1 VTATHD
7 TALDSLARAYA
18 AARNSLPGGT
28 AWQRR
33 RSDALERLLQ
43 YGLPDRRDENWRYLD
58 WSEMGRRSVVPA
70 SSTPVPAT
78 APAGMLTDAPPGRT
92 VLVLDGRCVIPQ
104 AVSLPGVSVQGLA
117 DALQRDSGV
126 LSDALRVPG
135 DDADDRYALLAE
147 AFTDDGVVIRVDD
160 DADAGE
166 YLYLVHANSGRA
178 ASTTRVLIDAGRHSR
193 LQLVEHFLGTE
204 GEASLANLACEIR
217 LADGAHMEHLR
228 LHQQQPSAAQ
238 VETLQL
244 TQARDSQYRQQL
256 FMLGARLLRSNLH
269 ARLEGQAAA
278 CELSG
283 LFMVDGSRQ
292 ADLYTLIEH
301 VAGHTRSRELV
312 RGVATDRGRGA
323 FNGRILVGPGA
334 AKTDSSQS
342 SRNLLLSPLAEID
355 VRPQLEIL
363 TDDVKCSH
371 GATTGSLDPNQL
383 FYLLSRGIDPETAR
397 GLLTFAFCE
406 DVVSQVAEP
415 SLRRHIE
422 ELVVGRLPD
431 RNIIREFL

>member
-1 VTATHD
+1 VTTPDA
-7 TALDSLARAYA
+7 ALDSLARAYQA
-18 AARNSLPGGT
+18 ASPHLPGG
-28 AWQRR
+28 AGWQRR
-33 RSDALERLLQ
+33 RAAAMERLLRH
-43 YGLPDRRDENWRYLD
+43 GLPDRRDENWRYLD
-58 WSEMGRRSVVPA
+58 WSEMARRNAAPA
-70 SSTPVPAT
+70 SPAPVPA
-78 APAGMLTDAPPGRT
+78 AQPAGLLADVPPGRT
-92 VLVLDGRCVIPQ
+92 VLVVDGRCVIPQ
-104 AVSLPGVSVQGLA
+104 AVSLPGVSIQGLA
-117 DALQRDSGV
+117 DALTRDPGL

-166 YLYLVHANSGRA
+166 FLYLVHASSGRA
-178 ASTTRVLIDAGRHSR
+178 PSTTRVLVDAGRRSR
-193 LQLVEHFLGTE
+193 LRLVEHFIGTD

-217 LADGAHMEHLR
+217 LADGATVEHLR
-228 LHQQQPSAAQ
+228 LHQQQASAAQ

-256 FMLGARLLRSNLH
+256 FMLGGRLLRSNLH
-269 ARLEGQAAA
+269 ARLDGQAAS

-301 VAGHTRSRELV
+301 VAAHTRSRELV

-334 AKTDSSQS
+334 AKADSSQS

-355 VRPQLEIL
+355 ARPQLEIL

-383 FYLLSRGIDPETAR
+383 FYLLSRGIDAETAR

-415 SLRRHIE
+415 SLRRQIE

-431 RNIIREFL
+431 RDIIREFL

>member
-1 VTATHD
+1 MTTNPE
-7 TALDSLARAYA
+7 TTLDSLARAHA
-18 AARNSLPGGT
+18 DASMQLPGG
-28 AWQRR
+28 ADWHRR
-33 RSDALERLLQ
+33 RAGALERLLRH
-43 YGLPDRRDENWRYLD
+43 GLPDRRDENWRYLD
-58 WSEMGRRSVVPA
+58 WSEMGRRSAVPA
-70 SSTPVPAT
+70 SPTAPPAT
-78 APAGMLTDAPPGRT
+78 PAAGMLADVPPGRT

-104 AVSLPGVSVQGLA
+104 PVSLPGVSVQGLA
-117 DALQRDSGV
+117 DALERDPGL

-147 AFTDDGVVIRVDD
+147 AFTDDGVVIRIDD
-160 DADAGE
+160 EARVGE
-166 YLYLVHANSGRA
+166 FLYLVHANSGRA
-178 ASTTRVLIDAGRHSR
+178 PSTTRVFIDAGRHSR

-217 LADGAHMEHLR
+217 LADGAQVEHLR
-228 LHQQQPSAAQ
+228 LHQQQASAAQ
-238 VETLQL
+238 VETLKL

-312 RGVATDRGRGA
+312 RGVATDRGRGS

-334 AKTDSSQS
+334 TKADSSQS

-355 VRPQLEIL
+355 ARPQLEIL

-406 DVVSQVAEP
+406 DVVSQVTGP

-431 RNIIREFL
+431 RDIIREFL